1 VVEDGV
7 GSLKRELKKIPLPEE
22 YKLGLESRGEF
33 LNHSGK
39 MKNNFG
45 MNKRALFPGG
55 GGKSSTTGTG
65 PQHSPNRV
73 VLHARMRK
81 GNQTTRE
88 GMRNPL

>member
-1 VVEDGV
+1 MAVVEEVVEDGV
-7 GSLKRELKKIPLPEE
+7 GSLKRELKKFPLPEE

-55 GGKSSTTGTG
+55 GENLRQQELALNIHKSGVYCMQG
-65 PQHSPNRV
+65 
-73 VLHARMRK
+73 
-81 GNQTTRE
+81 
-88 GMRNPL
+88 